1 MKVERLNSLIQ
12 KEEEN
17 LRILTKKKASI
28 EKKIETSNAN
38 LDRYKVLKNNECYK
52 EILSAA
58 NQHGIS
64 LDTVIQALNSGDL
77 LSLQKMLEQNQESA
91 NNDQEEDPEV
101 KNLGGIYSENMQ

>member
-1 MKVERLNSLIQ
+1 MKIERLNTLIQ

-17 LRILTKKKASI
+17 LKILTKKKASI
-28 EKKIETSNAN
+28 EKKIETASAN

-77 LSLQKMLEQNQESA
+77 LSLQEMLEENKNQNESL
-91 NNDQEEDPEV
+91 EV
-101 KNLGGIYSENMQ
+101 KDQGQIFTESV